1 MCGVNGLISLKQSN
15 TTFLKEMISSMND
28 SLRHRGPDSFGDW
41 CSQDGRVCFGHTRL
55 SILDLSHAG
64 SQPMKSVD
72 NRFVISFNGEIYNHL
87 KIRDLINSH
96 TELRWRGHSDTETLI
111 NCISIIG
118 FKETLQMIDGM
129 FAFAVFDVKENK
141 IFLARDRIGEKP
153 LYYGWL
159 GDFFIFTSELKSLES
174 LKFLKPSINQEAIP
188 AFLSNSYIPAPQ
200 TIYQDFYKL
209 SPGEYIESNL
219 ASLKSNLVRPLKYW
233 CLSDS
238 LNEDRYY
245 DQSLF
250 QNSKEDIKNNLIE
263 SVNDQMISDVP
274 LGCFLSGGIDSS
286 LIASVL
292 QSLSSDPISTFS
304 IGFEEK
310 KYDESKFA
318 KEISQYLGT
327 NHFETILTERDIMEL
342 IPTMPKVFDEPFGDS
357 SQIPTYLVSRFA
369 RERVKVVLS
378 GDGGDELFG
387 GYNRYFFS
395 NRYGK
400 LATSTPSSIKN
411 ISIKILNLFKPEF
424 LDAFEEKLNLRKF
437 NTNNLANLQEK
448 FVRALSSN
456 THDQLYDALTKSSI
470 FKNFNNGASSFNL
483 ADYDLS
489 SSEKMMVFD
498 QLDYLPND
506 ILVKVD
512 RVAMANSLETRIPFL
527 SKKMIE
533 SSWKIHK
540 NFKIRGMKG
549 KFIIR
554 EILKDYLPETL
565 FDRPKQG
572 FALPIDMWLRT
583 SLKDWAG
590 DMIAYG
596 KNRHDDVVDFNVVE
610 SLFNSHCKN
619 EKNFHSDLWN
629 ILMLISWLQVRD
641 N

>member
-1 MCGVNGLISLKQSN
+1 MCGVNGLISSEQSN
-15 TTFLKEMISSMND
+15 KSLLKEIILSMND
-28 SLRHRGPDSFGDW
+28 SLRHRGPDSSGYW

-55 SILDLSHAG
+55 SILDLSNAG
-64 SQPMKSVD
+64 SQPMKSLN

-96 TELRWRGHSDTETLI
+96 AKLRWRGHSDTETLI
-111 NCISIIG
+111 NSISIFG

-129 FAFAVFDVKENK
+129 FAFAVHDIQENK

-159 GDFFIFTSELKSLES
+159 GDLFIFTSELKSIDS
-174 LKFLKPSINQEAIP
+174 LQSLKPSINHEAIP
-188 AFLSNSYIPAPQ
+188 AFLSNSYIPAPH
-200 TIYQDFYKL
+200 TIYQDFFKL
-209 SPGEYIESNL
+209 GPGEYIESNL
-219 ASLKSNLVRPLKYW
+219 GSLQRNLVSPLKYW
-233 CLSDS
+233 NLSDS
-238 LNEDRYY
+238 LNEDKYP
-245 DQSLF
+245 DESLF
-250 QNSKEDIKNNLIE
+250 QNLKEEIKNNLIE
-263 SVNDQMISDVP
+263 SVNDQLISDVP

-286 LIASVL
+286 LIASVQ
-292 QSLSSDPISTFS
+292 QSLSSGPISTFS

-310 KYDESKFA
+310 KYDESNFA
-318 KEISQYLGT
+318 KEVSQYLGT
-327 NHFETILTERDIMEL
+327 NHFENILTERDIMEL
-342 IPTMPKVFDEPFGDS
+342 IPTIPKVFDEPFGDS
-357 SQIPTYLVSRFA
+357 SQIPTFLVSRFA
-369 RERVKVVLS
+369 REQVKVVLS

-395 NRYGK
+395 ERYGK
-400 LATSTPSSIKN
+400 LVISTPRLIKN
-411 ISIKILNLFKPEF
+411 IGIKTLNLFKPEF
-424 LDAFEEKLNLRKF
+424 LDAVEEKLNLRKF
-437 NTNNLANLQEK
+437 NTNNLTNIHEK

-456 THDQLYDALTKSSI
+456 THDQLYDVLTKSSV
-470 FKNFNNGASSFNL
+470 FSNFNNGASSFNL

-489 SSEKMMVFD
+489 SSEKMMAFD

-512 RVAMANSLETRIPFL
+512 RAAMANSLETRIPFL

-572 FALPIDMWLRT
+572 FALPIDIWLRT

-610 SLFNSHCKN
+610 NLFNSHCKN